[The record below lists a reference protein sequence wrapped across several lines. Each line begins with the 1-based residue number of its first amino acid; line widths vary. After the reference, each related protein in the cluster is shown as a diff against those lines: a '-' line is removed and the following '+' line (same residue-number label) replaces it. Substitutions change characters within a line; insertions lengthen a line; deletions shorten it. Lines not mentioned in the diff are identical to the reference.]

1 MILPNIASISQKEI
15 RWSRKHL
22 GTSSVTVGTAG
33 CVLTCATIICRF
45 YGKDIWPDWLNE
57 QMVKVG
63 GYADGNMW
71 LWDKLS
77 KVFPDIGIKELIN
90 CYDIPAPLDK
100 IDKRLEEGHPVI
112 VCVDFDPKPGIQTHF
127 VVIFG
132 KDEKGYYIADPW
144 HGDVVLFQDRYGNP
158 AKSIYALRMYDGIL
172 EEEEPQT
179 PEIETP
185 CPEIEDYSKK
195 NNVIL
200 KKITPLIGEIHDFIP
215 KWQKELESANR
226 KVNNLEAK
234 IITIDE
240 ERKNFQRLYKDKLDN
255 DISKATGRQILSAL
269 ISRFNPWKKQEKK

>member
-1 MILPNIASISQKEI
+1 MILPNIASIGQRDS

-22 GTSSVTVGTAG
+22 GTSSVTIGTAG

-90 CYDIPAPLDK
+90 CYDVPAPLDK

-112 VCVDFDPKPGIQTHF
+112 VCIDFDPKPGVQTHF

-132 KDEKGYYIADPW
+132 KDNEDYYVADPW
-144 HGDVVLFQDRYGNP
+144 HDNVFLFSERYGDP
-158 AKSIYALRMYDGIL
+158 AESIYALRMYDGIL
-172 EEEEPQT
+172 EEEEPQK
-179 PEIETP
+179 PKIEIP
-185 CPEIEDYSKK
+185 VAKIENYSEK
-195 NNVIL
+195 NNKIL
-200 KKITPLIGEIHDFIP
+200 TKITSMIGEIHDFIP
-215 KWQKELESANR
+215 KWQTELKSAN
-226 KVNNLEAK
+226 KKIDKLEEE
-234 IITIDE
+234 IDNIDE
-240 ERKNFQRLYKDKLDN
+240 ERRNFQNLYKKKTKSGKN
-255 DISKATGRQILSAL
+255 KKKATGRQILSTFL
-269 ISRFNPWKKQEKK
+269 SRFNPWKNG